1 MEGAMRFDQSETFTA
16 AYLLPPAEYD
26 ADNTPASFDNGTA
39 QSCTIALQVGAGGIT
54 FSTTN
59 KVEFK
64 LTHSDAETTGF
75 AAVTIDDV
83 VGVASVGTGGIV
95 RALTAAHATPSV
107 TLIGYKGR
115 KRYLRL
121 LADFSGTHGTAT
133 PLAAV
138 ALRGDLDRIA
148 PA

>member
-1 MEGAMRFDQSETFTA
+1 MRYDQSETFTA
-16 AYLLPPAEYD
+16 GYLLPPAEYD

-39 QSCTIALQVGAGGIT
+39 QSCTIAVQVGAGGIT
-54 FSTTN
+54 FTADN

-64 LTHSDAETTGF
+64 LTHSDAAAEDFT
-75 AAVTIDDV
+75 AVTDADV
-83 VGVASVGTGGIV
+83 VGVEVAEGGIV
-95 RALTAAHATPSV
+95 RSLVAAHATPSV
-107 TLIGYKGR
+107 TLVGYRGR

-138 ALRGDLDRIA
+138 ALRGNLNRVD
-148 PA
+148 

>member
-1 MEGAMRFDQSETFTA
+1 MRFDQSETFEA
-16 AYLLPPAEYD
+16 GYLLPPAEYD

-39 QSCTIALQVGAGGIT
+39 QAATIALQVGVGGIT

-59 KVEFK
+59 KVEFV

-75 AAVTIDDV
+75 EEVTDADV
-83 VGVASVGTGGIV
+83 VGVTGVEDGIV
-95 RALTAAHATPSV
+95 RALVAAHATPSV
-107 TLIGYKGR
+107 TLIGYRGR

-133 PLAAV
+133 PLSAV
-138 ALRGDLDRIA
+138 VLRGKLDRIA
-148 PA
+148 PPA